1 MGCPRMTSP
10 VSSEFWEVWKQGQ
23 TSTICHTKYP
33 LTCKRE
39 VLTPTSY
46 SAQLPSGPCKPK
58 LSDSMSPVFS
68 GFWVTASN
76 MTDACWGLHPL
87 VEGEPAQDTK
97 HVQSALS
104 FHRGAIS
111 LMSLSWKEQVQ
122 SEPALRC
129 GRLTLCSLRRR
140 KYYLQVVRG
149 LCKREKNQARLFLSM
164 QPFLL
169 CEGSLLTSVFPNFEF
184 VLISIQG

>member
-33 LTCKRE
+33 LTCKRG

-58 LSDSMSPVFS
+58 LSDNMSPVFS

-76 MTDACWGLHPL
+76 MTDACWGLHLL
-87 VEGEPAQDTK
+87 VEGEPAQDTE

-149 LCKREKNQARLFLSM
+149 LCKREKKTKQDYSCQCSHFCCVKGLCLPAFSQILNLF
-164 QPFLL
+164 
-169 CEGSLLTSVFPNFEF
+169 
-184 VLISIQG
+184 